1 MSAPTL
7 APQLLRA
14 AVFAAVCV
22 VLSGLGH
29 SLAACAGIAL
39 WSVAV
44 GFLCVFAFVVLF
56 TGRERSLPA
65 IVGSLTLGQL
75 GLHTLFALGQ
85 RPFGAGAVPGRG
97 LGPEAND
104 ALIRMAA
111 KLVCGAG
118 AASLSPADA
127 TRIVT
132 DAGLDPAAASGR
144 THAAAHLAAGAPQT
158 TGLLPTL
165 PMALGHLLAALAMG
179 WLLRRGD
186 LALRRL
192 GQLSAEGATA
202 LAQAAFVTSLRAAL
216 TLVRAL
222 LAGLPGA
229 PAAAPRRPVRTA
241 ADDPPPVA
249 EALQHTVIR
258 RGPPAGARAGVLV
271 LVLAA

>member
-29 SLAACAGIAL
+29 ALAACAGIAP
-39 WSVAV
+39 WSAVA
-44 GFLCVFAFVVLF
+44 GFLGVFAFVVLF

-65 IVGSLTLGQL
+65 VVGALALGQF

-85 RPFGAGAVPGRG
+85 RPFGAGSATGGG

-132 DAGLDPAAASGR
+132 AAGLDPAAAGGR
-144 THAAAHLAAGAPQT
+144 THTAHMADGAQGSG
-158 TGLLPTL
+158 GLLPDL

-192 GQLSAEGATA
+192 GRLSAQGATE
-202 LAQAAFVTSLRAAL
+202 LAQAALVLSLRAAL
-216 TLVRAL
+216 VLVRAL
-222 LAGLPGA
+222 LAGLPGV
-229 PAAAPRRPVRTA
+229 PAAASRRPARTA
-241 ADDPPPVA
+241 VDDPPPVA

-258 RGPPAGARAGVLV
+258 RGPPAAAC
-271 LVLAA
+271 VLAA